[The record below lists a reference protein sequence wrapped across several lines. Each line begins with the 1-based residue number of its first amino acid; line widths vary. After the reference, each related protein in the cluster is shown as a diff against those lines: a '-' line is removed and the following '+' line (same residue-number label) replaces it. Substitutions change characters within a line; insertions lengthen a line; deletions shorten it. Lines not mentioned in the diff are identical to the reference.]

1 MSNQGTIRLKVTN
14 SAPAIEKLWNN
25 RYKLEFFCDNNSP
38 KEDWYYENVSA
49 LLPEYG
55 ILQTTNFGSG
65 VSEDWEAIPDS
76 VYPDMRLVLA
86 EYPYNVRA
94 GKHYVKLTY
103 ETLTASWVEE
113 KDEDTDYEL
122 NGLKR
127 VSRTFVALPGTEYD
141 KVIGTSTIDSNGTT
155 LYLGS
160 FKVEET
166 DAKWSLSESWFEAG
180 ELSREE
186 NSEDAKG
193 SISITQIGGCPAAP
207 AGYTVVNESKNNTQ
221 GFETCSRT
229 FYKNDSELSRSN
241 DYVGSQL
248 AESIEVF
255 SPTVAPT
262 PTIGTAVL
270 GNKSTSNVDGIPTT
284 RYTFLVPSVLSESSD
299 KVGSQLAITVEA
311 FNETPATP
319 TGYVIASEQA
329 SDVDGIPTKR
339 FTFLKDEAELS
350 RSIQTK
356 NNGKLIIEVVEVFN
370 GTPVADTIGAVKIG
384 DEVSNV
390 DGIPTRRFTFAK
402 GAGQISVDRKPASTQ
417 LAGCTYVTVRSLGT
431 PVTPGGVL
439 VSESET
445 ESDGFVTYEKTAL
458 QGTITG
464 VKQTYTDVADVEVPG
479 EVDCTT
485 ENISIADGV
494 IGNITGTIAI
504 PKVQPRRSKKIAA
517 TVTVEITSSPPS
529 TASLAYD
536 LGQISCSVTSV
547 SKNYTSRNG
556 PTNYVKVGIFKN
568 PYTDWQRSYTPSARI
583 QVYPGCFLTTASSN
597 GSVGYKSQKTY
608 VFEADNDGDGYYDGI
623 DSTIESNASSTTSC
637 IGQGSTSNAG
647 YVTTG
652 ILRRDSR
659 PVLTSLDGT
668 TYYEVITWSV

>member
-14 SAPAIEKLWNN
+14 GAPAIEKLWNG
-25 RYKLEFFCDNNSP
+25 RFKLEFFCDNNSP
-38 KEDWYYENVSA
+38 REDWYYENVSA

-55 ILQTTNFGSG
+55 ILQATNFGSG

-86 EYPYNVRA
+86 EYPYNVRS

-103 ETLTASWVEE
+103 ETLTAAWVAE
-113 KDEDTDYEL
+113 KAEDIDYEI

-127 VSRTFVALPGTEYD
+127 VSRTFVALPATTYD
-141 KVIGTSTIDSNGTT
+141 KVVGTSSINSGGTT
-155 LYLGS
+155 LYLGG
-160 FKVEET
+160 FKIEKTE
-166 DAKWSLSESWFEAG
+166 AKWELTEVWLEAGTLSET
-180 ELSREE
+180 LD
-186 NSEDAKG
+186 N
-193 SISITQIGGCPAAP
+193 
-207 AGYTVVNESKNNTQ
+207 
-221 GFETCSRT
+221 
-229 FYKNDSELSRSN
+229 
-241 DYVGSQL
+241 VGSQK
-248 AESIEVF
+248 AKVIE
-255 SPTVAPT
+255 
-262 PTIGTAVL
+262 TIGT
-270 GNKSTSNVDGIPTT
+270 D
-284 RYTFLVPSVLSESSD
+284 
-299 KVGSQLAITVEA
+299 
-311 FNETPATP
+311 PATP
-319 TGYVIASEQA
+319 NGYSLASKQE
-329 SDVDGIPTKR
+329 SDFEGFQTNR
-339 FTFLKDEAELS
+339 FKFLKNNVVLD

-356 NNGKLIIEVVEVFN
+356 NGGKLILEVVEVFN
-370 GTPVADTIGAVKIG
+370 GTPVADTVGAVQIG
-384 DEVSNV
+384 NDVSNV
-390 DGIPTRRFTFAK
+390 EGIPTRRFTFAK
-402 GAGQISVDRKPASTQ
+402 GDGQISVDRKPASTQ

-431 PVTPGGVL
+431 PVTPTGVL
-439 VSESET
+439 ISESET
-445 ESDGFVTYEKTAL
+445 QSDGFVTYEKTAL

-464 VKQTYTDVADVEVPG
+464 VKQTYTDVAEVEIPG

-485 ENISIADGV
+485 EDISIADGE
-494 IGNITGTIAI
+494 IGSITGTIAI

-517 TVTVEITSSPPS
+517 TVTVEITSSPSS

-536 LGQISCSVTSV
+536 LGQISCSVTSI

-597 GSVGYKSQKTY
+597 GSVSYKSQKTY
-608 VFEADNDGDGYYDGI
+608 VFEADDDGDGYYDGI

>member
-14 SAPAIEKLWNN
+14 GAPAIEKLWNG
-25 RYKLEFFCDNNSP
+25 RFKLEFFCDNNSP
-38 KEDWYYENVSA
+38 REDWYYENVSA

-55 ILQTTNFGSG
+55 ILQATNFGSG

-86 EYPYNVRA
+86 EYPYNVRS

-127 VSRTFVALPGTEYD
+127 VSRTFVALPATTYD
-141 KVIGTSTIDSNGTT
+141 KVVGTSTIDSGGTT
-155 LYLGS
+155 LYLGG
-160 FKVEET
+160 FKIEKTE
-166 DAKWSLSESWFEAG
+166 AKWELTEVWLEAGTLSET
-180 ELSREE
+180 LD
-186 NSEDAKG
+186 N
-193 SISITQIGGCPAAP
+193 
-207 AGYTVVNESKNNTQ
+207 
-221 GFETCSRT
+221 
-229 FYKNDSELSRSN
+229 
-241 DYVGSQL
+241 VGSQK
-248 AESIEVF
+248 AKVIE
-255 SPTVAPT
+255 
-262 PTIGTAVL
+262 TIGT
-270 GNKSTSNVDGIPTT
+270 D
-284 RYTFLVPSVLSESSD
+284 
-299 KVGSQLAITVEA
+299 
-311 FNETPATP
+311 PATP
-319 TGYVIASEQA
+319 NGYSLASKQE
-329 SDVDGIPTKR
+329 SDFEGFQTNR
-339 FTFLKDEAELS
+339 FKFLKNNVVLD

-356 NNGKLIIEVVEVFN
+356 NGGKLILEVVEVFN
-370 GTPVADTIGAVKIG
+370 GTPVADTVGAVQIG
-384 DEVSNV
+384 NDVSNIE
-390 DGIPTRRFTFAK
+390 GIPTRRFTFAK
-402 GAGQISVDRKPASTQ
+402 GDGQISVDRKPASTQ

-431 PVTPGGVL
+431 PVTPTGVL
-439 VSESET
+439 ISESET

-485 ENISIADGV
+485 EDISIADGV
-494 IGNITGTIAI
+494 IGNIVGTIAI
-504 PKVQPRRSKKIAA
+504 PKVQPRRSKKVAA
-517 TVTVEITSSPPS
+517 TVKVEITTLPPS

-597 GSVGYKSQKTY
+597 GTVSYKSQKTY

-637 IGQGSTSNAG
+637 IGQGSTSNDG